1 MFHTP
6 NLYISEAHG
15 LLIDGLLVAAGNL
28 VNDTTITRY
37 DARELDELE
46 FFHIKLERHDVIYAK
61 ERQPRRY

>member
-28 VNDTTITRY
+28 VNDTTLSNMAST
-37 DARELDELE
+37 L
-46 FFHIKLERHDVIYAK
+46 
-61 ERQPRRY
+61 